1 MRKLFTYVT
10 ALCCAIFSVS
20 TVKAADPSDGAKI
33 YVTGTQV
40 TDANLS
46 DVMSDGKVSYD
57 PAKHIL
63 TLNGV
68 NYSSS
73 SAACIAIDA
82 AGKGYEVTIEVKGEN
97 HLTSSFST
105 GTVKLTGG
113 DGLIIKGD
121 KGASLTI
128 SNSKSYSALQC
139 AKAANSTGADLFPFE
154 LKGGMWLTLETTN
167 TTNSYG
173 ALRCHHFSFDKSSFS
188 LRCPSGK
195 TLYYTADASQDEYKK
210 VMLIKK
216 ADNSWDGYAYENS
229 YGVFINGVQMCDG
242 FPQIDG
248 MPSLSKSMMSAITKG
263 FAVYDPVKKTLI
275 LSTGFT
281 MDTKKTAGDGAVVGA
296 IHFSDGTAK
305 YAITTEG
312 SDEVSVAAGSGSNLD
327 GLYSLADL
335 TIDLNGNKM
344 SFTAADANK
353 SAITFVKDLTISNS
367 GDQSKVLYAKSS
379 KFKGLVGNNSNS
391 KVTINSTLI
400 DIQGDGTTNASFSGV
415 TGFTPSEDIMLASAF
430 EFKAAQKGVCNA
442 GTTTLATT
450 AVKTTMKPKFTSNAV
465 PAAGGSVVAKDGETA
480 LTLPY
485 YHDANKTLQLTATAN
500 EGYKF
505 RGWKLN
511 GGDGFAAAVN
521 PTPYS
526 LTAGVSAT
534 LDAWFGHTPKSES
547 PWFAVVDDK
556 WYVCPAKLQ
565 GDPTPK
571 ENIESNIYNAVYTDS
586 MIYYLVNN
594 GGTGLFAVPFDG
606 NNINPLGKQTIVA
619 TQATYAYFFAFTY
632 SENDDCFYAVAKK
645 SSDLYVIKI
654 EMDGTITEIEKVTS
668 TLNDAVAM
676 AADAEGNLLIFTS
689 ACKLKK
695 YALSTKTL
703 SEVGTVGNLPG
714 FIVNIVMTIDPSDDV
729 LYLAASNWSGTDI
742 YTINP
747 STAESDWIWYM
758 SFSDVCAGLF
768 TTAKSTETKYK
779 ITAKV
784 QTGQEAMGSVSPT
797 SAKKKAGE
805 VVTLKAEGKPGY
817 VFDKWS
823 DGNTSNPRDITVS
836 KDETYTA
843 IFKTDP
849 DMYPIWVAGVQMGKS
864 RTMMAKGSE
873 YPQITNGSIFYDDAN
888 KTITMSALQVTTTG
902 TTEALKIAPDAPAAY
917 TIVVTGDCK
926 LTAAGTAISLA
937 NLSGLQ
943 IECNAA
949 SDKLTV
955 SGADGIALQSA
966 SMTIYG
972 MTMTVTGSSHGIVG
986 TKAETVKIVGST
998 LSVKGTGDGSIV
1010 ALSKLSLKG
1019 CDMTSG
1025 YEFKNNQVQKSGVEG
1040 ATKDEIKFTPQKP
1053 VTVKAFDEG
1062 SGTFDIYRVDA
1073 EGYKMSGDENVYT
1086 NTTKAWFAADARV
1099 VVEAKPASGFVF
1111 SHWDKDGGWKTDSKI
1126 PAKRDP
1132 VKVETGKDYMAY
1144 FYYKAKSRVT
1154 WFGIDKNNFIS
1165 FRLSDYGQE
1174 VSRSKDANPVVTNI
1188 QAGDFV
1194 RNKWIYKD
1202 GNAFKFMPNFKR
1214 VTDGEE
1220 LKPSDDILGSISNGF
1235 TDMAYDIIGNRIF
1248 AVNGSN
1254 KLYKVIEEVDGTV
1267 TVEEFAK
1274 LQYKETNT
1282 NVVAIAVDAK
1292 KKLYLLSAD
1301 GSGNGVLYTADPS
1314 KVKDEK
1320 LAMSVAGEEAK
1331 GGALG
1336 ITVEMSEKQSL
1347 AFDHATG
1354 ELFWGRK
1361 DYIRYI
1367 NISQNKTF
1375 TAADI
1380 EQKEGAQGYIKSL
1393 HNLAKPI
1400 YISVAVEDDQDDWG
1414 TVSVEGEPKEAKV
1427 ISKTNF
1433 TITATANEGY
1443 HFSHWY
1449 AKGSSK
1455 EIKDNPY
1462 TSAESEDMKYIA
1474 VFAEGSEGIES
1485 VTLDLSTGIQKVLM
1499 NGAIYIIRD
1508 GKMYD
1513 IQGQRVK

>member
-46 DVMSDGKVSYD
+46 DVKSDGKVSYD

-113 DGLIIKGD
+113 DGLVIKGD
-121 KGASLTI
+121 KGASLAI
-128 SNSKSYSALQC
+128 SNSNSYSALQC
-139 AKAANSTGADLFPFE
+139 AKAANSTGADLFPFA

-167 TTNSYG
+167 GTNSYG

-195 TLYYTADASQDEYKK
+195 TLYFTADASQDEYKK
-210 VMLIKK
+210 VMLIKN
-216 ADNSWDGYAYENS
+216 ADNSWDGYAYENA

-248 MPSLSKSMMSAITKG
+248 MPIMSKSMMSAITKG
-263 FAVYDPVKKTLI
+263 YVAYDAAKKTLI
-275 LSTGFT
+275 LSNGFT
-281 MDTKKTAGDGAVVGA
+281 MATSKTAGDGAVVGA

-430 EFKAAQKGVCNA
+430 EFKSAQKGVCNA
-442 GTTTLATT
+442 GTTTLATA
-450 AVKTTMKPKFTSNAV
+450 AVKTTMKPKFNSSAV

-547 PWFAVVDDK
+547 PWFAVSDDK

-571 ENIESNIYNAVYTDS
+571 ENIESGVYNAIYTDG
-586 MIYYLVNN
+586 MIYYVVYS

-606 NNINPLGKQTIVA
+606 NNINMLGKQTIVA
-619 TQATYAYFFAFTY
+619 TQATYSYFNAFTY
-632 SENDDCFYAVAKK
+632 SENDDCFYAVTQK

-668 TLNDAVAM
+668 TLSDAGAM
-676 AADAEGNLLIFTS
+676 AADAEGNLLILTTAS
-689 ACKLKK
+689 KLKK
-695 YALSTKTL
+695 YDLSTKTL
-703 SEVGTVGNLPG
+703 SEIGTVDNLPG
-714 FIVNIVMTIDPSDDV
+714 LIIGAVMTIDPSDDA
-729 LYLAASNWSGTDI
+729 LYLAASGWSGTDI

-747 STAESDWIWYM
+747 STAKSDWIWYM
-758 SFSDVCAGLF
+758 SFSAECAGLF

-805 VVTLKAEGKPGY
+805 VVTLTATGKPGY

-849 DMYPIWVAGVQMGKS
+849 NMYPIWVAGVQLGKS
-864 RTMMAKGSE
+864 RPSMAKGTDAEIS
-873 YPQITNGSIFYDDAN
+873 NGSIFYDDAN

-955 SGADGIALQSA
+955 SGKDGIALQSA

-1010 ALSKLSLKG
+1010 GLSKLPLKG
-1019 CDMTSG
+1019 CDIASG
-1025 YEFKNNQVQKSGVEG
+1025 YEFKNNQVEKSGAV
-1040 ATKDEIKFTPQKP
+1040 TKDEVKFTPQNLVA
-1053 VTVKAFDEG
+1053 VTAVDDGA
-1062 SGTFDIYRVDA
+1062 GTFDIYRVDV
-1073 EGYKMSGDENVYT
+1073 EGNKMPGDENSYS
-1086 NTTKAWFAADARV
+1086 NTTKAWFPSSASV
-1099 VVEAKPASGFVF
+1099 VVAAKPASGFVF
-1111 SHWDKDGGWKTDSKI
+1111 SHWKGDGNWKDPDTKI
-1126 PAKRDP
+1126 PATREP
-1132 VKVETGKDYMAY
+1132 VTVGTGKTYTAY
-1144 FYYKAKSRVT
+1144 FYYKAKSKVT

-1165 FRLSDYGQE
+1165 FRLSDYGKE
-1174 VSRSKDANPVVTNI
+1174 ISRTESNKPNVSNV

-1220 LKPSDDILGSISNGF
+1220 LKPSDDVIGSSSKTF

-1248 AVNGSN
+1248 AVDGSN
-1254 KLYKVIEEVDGTV
+1254 KLYKVSEGDGTV
-1267 TVEEFAK
+1267 DAFAT
-1274 LQYKETNT
+1274 LQFKEVNT
-1282 NVVAIAVDAK
+1282 KVVAIAVDAK

-1301 GSGNGVLYTADPS
+1301 GSGNAVLYTADPS

-1320 LAMSVAGEEAK
+1320 LALSVAGEEAK

-1336 ITVEMSEKQSL
+1336 ISADLTKQQSL

-1354 ELFWGRK
+1354 ELFWGNA

-1375 TAADI
+1375 IAADI

-1414 TVSVEGEPKEAKV
+1414 TVSVEGEPKEVKV

-1449 AKGSSK
+1449 TKDSSK
-1455 EIKDNPY
+1455 EIKENPY

-1499 NGAIYIIRD
+1499 NGTIYIIRD

-1513 IQGQRVK
+1513 VQGQRVK

>member
-46 DVMSDGKVSYD
+46 DVKSDGKVSYD

-97 HLTSSFST
+97 YLSSSFST
-105 GTVKLTGG
+105 GTVKMTGG
-113 DGLIIKGD
+113 DGLVIKGD
-121 KGASLTI
+121 KGASLAI
-128 SNSKSYSALQC
+128 VNSKSYSALQC
-139 AKAANSTGADLFPFE
+139 AKAANSTGADLFPFA
-154 LKGGMWLTLETTN
+154 LKGGMSLYLETTDN
-167 TTNSYG
+167 TNSYG
-173 ALRCHHFSFDKSSFS
+173 ALRCHHFSFDKSSIS

-195 TLYYTADASQDEYKK
+195 TLYFTADASQDEYKK
-210 VMLIKK
+210 VMLVKN

-242 FPQIDG
+242 LPQIDG
-248 MPSLSKSMMSAITKG
+248 MPSLTATNMSAITKG
-263 FAVYDPVKKTLI
+263 YAAYDAAKKTLI
-275 LSTGFT
+275 LSSGFT
-281 MDTKKTAGDGAVVGA
+281 MATKKTAGDGAVVGA

-305 YAITTEG
+305 YTITTAG
-312 SDEVSVAAGSGSNLD
+312 SDEVSVAASSGSNLE

-335 TIDLNGNKM
+335 TIDLNGNKI
-344 SFTAADANK
+344 SFTAADASK

-442 GTTTLATT
+442 GTTTLATA
-450 AVKTTMKPKFTSNAV
+450 AVKTTMKPKFTSKAV

-485 YHDANKTLQLTATAN
+485 YHDADKSLTVTATAN

-505 RGWKLN
+505 RGWKKD
-511 GGDGFAAAVN
+511 GGAGFASAAN
-521 PTPYS
+521 PTPIS
-526 LTAGVSAT
+526 ITAGNSTT
-534 LDAWFGHTPKSES
+534 LDAWFGHTPKSDS
-547 PWFAVVDDK
+547 PWFGVANDK
-556 WYVCPAKLQ
+556 WYTCAAKLQ
-565 GDPTPK
+565 GNPTAQ
-571 ENIESNIYNAVYTDS
+571 EDIESNINNAVYSDG
-586 MIYYLVNN
+586 MIYYVVYS
-594 GGTGLFAVPFDG
+594 GGQTGVFAIPFDG
-606 NNINPLGKQTIVA
+606 SNVNPLGKQTIVA
-619 TQATYAYFFAFTY
+619 SQATYSYFDAFTY
-632 SENDDCFYAVAKK
+632 SENDDCFYAVADKG
-645 SSDLYVIKI
+645 SDNYVIKI

-668 TLNDAVAM
+668 TLNDAGAM
-676 AADAEGNLLIFTS
+676 AADADGNLLIFTS
-689 ACKLKK
+689 AYKLKK

-703 SEVGTVGNLPG
+703 SEVGTVDNLPG
-714 FIVNIVMTIDPSDDV
+714 LILYAVMTIDPSDDA
-729 LYLAASNWSGTDI
+729 LYLAASNMSGTDV
-742 YTINP
+742 YTIDP
-747 STAESDWIWYM
+747 ATAKSDWIWQM
-758 SFSDVCAGLF
+758 SFGSICRGLF

-823 DGNTSNPRDITVS
+823 DGNKSNPRDVTVT
-836 KDETYTA
+836 KDETYIA

-849 DMYPIWVAGVQMGKS
+849 DMYPIWVAGVQLGKS
-864 RTMMAKGSE
+864 RPSMAKGTDAEIS
-873 YPQITNGSIFYDDAN
+873 NGSIVYDDAN

-902 TTEALKIAPDAPAAY
+902 TTEALKIAPDAPISY
-917 TIVVTGDCK
+917 TIVVSGDCK

-937 NLSGLQ
+937 NVSDLQ

-955 SGADGIALQSA
+955 SSTGGDAIALKSA

-972 MTMTVTGSSHGIVG
+972 MEMTVTGSSHGIVG

-1010 ALSKLSLKG
+1010 GLSKLSLKG

-1086 NTTKAWFAADARV
+1086 NTTKAWFPADARV

-1111 SHWDKDGGWKTDSKI
+1111 SHWDKDGGWKSDSKI
-1126 PAKRDP
+1126 PAKRDA
-1132 VKVETGKDYMAY
+1132 VKVESGKDYMAY
-1144 FYYKAKSRVT
+1144 FYYKANSKAT

-1165 FRLSDYGQE
+1165 FRLSDYGKD
-1174 VSRSKDANPVVTNI
+1174 VSRSKDGNPAVTDI

-1194 RNKWIYKD
+1194 KNKWIYKD
-1202 GNAFKFMPNFKR
+1202 GNSFKFMPNFKR

-1220 LKPSDDILGSISNGF
+1220 LKPSDDIIGSSSKTF

-1248 AVNGSN
+1248 AVDGSN
-1254 KLYKVIEEVDGTV
+1254 KLYKVSEGDGAVD
-1267 TVEEFAK
+1267 EFAT
-1274 LQYKETNT
+1274 LQFKEVNT
-1282 NVVAIAVDAK
+1282 KVVAIAVDAK

-1314 KVKDEK
+1314 KVQDET
-1320 LAMSVAGEEAK
+1320 LALSVAGEEAK

-1336 ITVEMSEKQSL
+1336 ISVDLTKQQSL

-1354 ELFWGRK
+1354 ELFWGNA

-1375 TAADI
+1375 VAADI

-1393 HNLAKPI
+1393 HNLAKAI
-1400 YISVAVEDDQDDWG
+1400 YISVAVEEDQDDWG

-1443 HFSHWY
+1443 HFSHWSV
-1449 AKGSSK
+1449 KGSSK
-1455 EIKDNPY
+1455 EIEENPY
-1462 TSAESEDMKYIA
+1462 TSAETEDIKYIA
-1474 VFAEGSEGIES
+1474 VFAEGADGIES
-1485 VTLDLSTGIQKVLM
+1485 VTLDPSTGIQKVLM
-1499 NGAIYIIRD
+1499 NGTIYIIRD

-1513 IQGQRVK
+1513 LRGALVR